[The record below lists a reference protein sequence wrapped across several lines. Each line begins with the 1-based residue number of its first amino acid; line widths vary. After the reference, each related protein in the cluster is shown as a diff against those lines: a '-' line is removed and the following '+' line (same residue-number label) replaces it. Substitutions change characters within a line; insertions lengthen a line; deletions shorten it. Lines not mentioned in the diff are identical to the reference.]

1 MRAKISINNSSNM
14 EVRRVL
20 PSASFEEDR
29 GRMAGR
35 KIFIDHLSHLC
46 VEKKGKKKKKKKR
59 VVWKRVLFV

>member
-1 MRAKISINNSSNM
+1 M